1 MRDSAYYDE
10 DVIHGRW
17 TLGGLTIKELARR
30 TWREAGEDNVTGR
43 AAELAYYFL
52 LALFPL
58 LIFLLSLVSF
68 IPSAQE
74 TIFTWLS
81 RLMPQ
86 DAMRIIDDW
95 VETVFST
102 RSGGLLSFGIIFTL
116 WAAST
121 GMAALMDALNSAYEV
136 KEGRPFWKARLV
148 ALGLTVAICVLVIG
162 GAALITFGD
171 QFARWLAAWLGVGDQ
186 FGIIWPFIRYLLGL
200 CMLIVGLGAIYY
212 FAPNARQRWKWIT
225 PGAVFAVVTFVAVSY
240 LFSLYL
246 RFAPS
251 YDATYGSL
259 GAVIILML
267 WLYLMGLIVFIGAEI
282 NSEVDKSLGKYRTEK
297 ELPDG
302 EETS

>member
-1 MRDSAYYDE
+1 MHR
-10 DVIHGRW
+10 RW
-17 TLGGLTIKELARR
+17 ILGDLTLKDLARK
-30 TWREAGEDNVTGR
+30 TWREASEDNVTGR

-58 LIFLLSLVSF
+58 LILLLSLISF

-74 TIFTWLS
+74 VIFRWLS
-81 RLMPQ
+81 RLMPGG
-86 DAMRIIDDW
+86 AMRVIDDW

-102 RSGGLLSFGIIFTL
+102 RSGGLLSFSVVFTL

-121 GMAALMDALNSAYEV
+121 GMVALMEALNSAYEV

-148 ALGLTVAICVLVIG
+148 ALGLTAAVCLLVIG

-171 QFARWLAAWLGVGDQ
+171 QFATWLANWLGVGDQ
-186 FGIIWPFIRYLLGL
+186 FENVWPFIRYLLGL

-225 PGAVFAVVTFVAVSY
+225 PGAIFAVVTFVVVSY

-251 YDATYGSL
+251 YDVTYGSL
-259 GAVIILML
+259 GAVIVLML
-267 WLYLMGLIVFIGAEI
+267 WLYLMGLILLIGGEI
-282 NSEVDKSLGKYRTEK
+282 NSEVDKSLGKYRVERELAVAEK
-297 ELPDG
+297 VLSSNKPQ
-302 EETS
+302 TS

>member
-1 MRDSAYYDE
+1 MRDSAYYDKSMP
-10 DVIHGRW
+10 HW
-17 TLGGLTIKELARR
+17 SHLLGGLTLKELARR
-30 TWREAGEDNVTGR
+30 TWREASEDNVFGR

-58 LIFLLSLVSF
+58 LIFLLSLISF

-74 TIFTWLS
+74 TIFLWLA
-81 RLMPQ
+81 RLMPR
-86 DAMRIIDDW
+86 DAMSVIDDW

-121 GMAALMDALNSAYEV
+121 GMAALMAALNAAYEV

-148 ALGLTVAICVLVIG
+148 ALGLTIAVCFLVIG
-162 GAALITFGD
+162 GAVLITFGD
-171 QFARWLAAWLGVGDQ
+171 QAATWVATRLGVGAE
-186 FGIIWPFIRYLLGL
+186 FKAIWPFVRYLLGL
-200 CMLIVGLGAIYY
+200 FMLTIGLGAIYY
-212 FAPNARQRWKWIT
+212 FAPNARQRWKFIT
-225 PGAVFAVVTFVAVSY
+225 PGAVFAVAAFVAISY

-251 YDATYGSL
+251 YDVTYGSL
-259 GAVIILML
+259 GAVIVLML

-282 NSEVDKSLGKYRTEK
+282 NSEIDKSLGKRRIEK
-297 ELPDG
+297 EPPEAQQIG
-302 EETS
+302 

>member
-1 MRDSAYYDE
+1 MN
-10 DVIHGRW
+10 GRQF
-17 TLGGLTIKELARR
+17 LGGLPIKELARR
-30 TWREAGEDNVTGR
+30 IWKEAGEDNVTSR

-74 TIFTWLS
+74 IIFRWLT
-81 RLMPQ
+81 RLVPR
-86 DAMRIIDDW
+86 DAMRVIDDW

-121 GMAALMDALNSAYEV
+121 GMAALMKALNSAYEV

-148 ALGLTVAICVLVIG
+148 ALCLTVALCLLVIG
-162 GAALITFGD
+162 GATLITFGD
-171 QFARWLAAWLGVGDQ
+171 QFANRLADWLGVGSQ
-186 FGIIWPFIRYLLGL
+186 FQIIWPFIRYILGL
-200 CMLIVGLGAIYY
+200 FMLVIGLESIYY

-225 PGAVFAVVTFVAVSY
+225 PGAIFAVVTFVAVSY

-267 WLYLMGLIVFIGAEI
+267 WLYLTGLIVFIGAEI
-282 NSEVDKSLGKYRTEK
+282 NSEIDKALGKYRTEK
-297 ELPDG
+297 EPPQ
-302 EETS
+302 EEMPV